1 MGQPVTFAYEI
12 DHIFPQ
18 FADAAMRDTYSTFGV
33 LGVPV
38 DDFEID
44 ELIDRIDQAIVS
56 NDKLLISTVNTNFLV
71 NSSLNPGFRQSLLE
85 SDVCTVDGVG
95 MLLMCRLAFVQQVG
109 RVSGADLM
117 QRLVQRSHTTI
128 GRPLRVFFFGGN
140 EAIADMARRAI
151 NRRPSAGICCVGSLN
166 PGFGSMDDLSSP
178 HLIKIINDAR
188 PDFLV
193 VALGAERGQ
202 EWLLRNRAALNV
214 PVASHLGAAVNFV
227 AGVIERAPLGW
238 QKVGL
243 EWLWRIYQEPPLVRR
258 YHRDAWILLRLLARE
273 AVPNAAMGAWARLSR
288 RFFAAAPQIEVTA
301 SGDDT
306 IITLAGMAVAC
317 RERLAAAF
325 AEASAS
331 RRPITLD
338 CRKLSAI
345 DAGGLGEVVQL
356 RRALQLKGQR
366 LAVRPSSRRMRRLEE
381 LASGVAVP

>member
-1 MGQPVTFAYEI
+1 
-12 DHIFPQ
+12 
-18 FADAAMRDTYSTFGV
+18 MRDTYSTFGV

-44 ELIDRIDQAIVS
+44 ELIDRIDQAVVS
-56 NDKLLISTVNTNFLV
+56 HDKLLISTVNTNFLV

-95 MLLMCRLAFVQQVG
+95 MLLMCRLAFVQDVG

-151 NRRPSAGICCVGSLN
+151 NRTPSAGICCVGSLN

-202 EWLLRNRAALNV
+202 EWLLRNRASLNV

-227 AGVIERAPLGW
+227 AGVIERAP
-238 QKVGL
+238 
-243 EWLWRIYQEPPLVRR
+243 R
-258 YHRDAWILLRLLARE
+258 Y
-273 AVPNAAMGAWARLSR
+273 
-288 RFFAAAPQIEVTA
+288 
-301 SGDDT
+301 
-306 IITLAGMAVAC
+306 
-317 RERLAAAF
+317 
-325 AEASAS
+325 
-331 RRPITLD
+331 
-338 CRKLSAI
+338 
-345 DAGGLGEVVQL
+345 
-356 RRALQLKGQR
+356 
-366 LAVRPSSRRMRRLEE
+366 
-381 LASGVAVP
+381 